1 MDFGVLQSRVETSV
15 GSLDSFDRSS
25 ESASDDG
32 NLKVGSIIIYL
43 SSIGSS
49 SM

>member
-1 MDFGVLQSRVETSV
+1 MGT
-15 GSLDSFDRSS
+15 LDSFDRSL

-32 NLKVGSIIIYL
+32 NLKVGSIIILY
-43 SSIGSS
+43 SSSRDSS